1 MVARKA
7 AQQSSLQ
14 LWQRM
19 SSSVLLRSPG
29 WHHNTLLDGELVL
42 DVVEEAHG
50 PSLPEALKSYAASPG
65 GSAKVDLPRSLRC
78 GSAFLCLQG
87 KTALRYLVYDA
98 MHICGEETVF
108 FFFFSGSSE
117 RYRRQ
122 SYLCL
127 TRPVAGLDAPDAAIP
142 TGEGSFRGDS
152 SEGPITSFHTSELLI
167 FGCRHEVAG
176 ATVGSPW
183 VHRQRAADVE
193 GLFAD
198 RTASRDLRIWLFQG
212 FVDYG
217 SWQDFFELWQLG
229 EVTAIGG
236 CLRAGPGQE
245 R

>member
-1 MVARKA
+1 MGRWWQDREAFITLYSFVMVARKA

-108 FFFFSGSSE
+108 FFL
-117 RYRRQ
+117 R
-122 SYLCL
+122 L
-127 TRPVAGLDAPDAAIP
+127 
-142 TGEGSFRGDS
+142 FRKV
-152 SEGPITSFHTSELLI
+152 PQTVLLVPHTSC
-167 FGCRHEVAG
+167 CR
-176 ATVGSPW
+176 T
-183 VHRQRAADVE
+183 
-193 GLFAD
+193 
-198 RTASRDLRIWLFQG
+198 
-212 FVDYG
+212 
-217 SWQDFFELWQLG
+217 
-229 EVTAIGG
+229 
-236 CLRAGPGQE
+236 
-245 R
+245 